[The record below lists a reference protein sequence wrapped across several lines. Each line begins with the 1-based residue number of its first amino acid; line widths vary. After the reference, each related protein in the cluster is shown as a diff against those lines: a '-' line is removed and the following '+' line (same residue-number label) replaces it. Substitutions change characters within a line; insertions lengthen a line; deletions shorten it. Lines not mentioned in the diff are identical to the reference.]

1 MVTGRPRSAL
11 RRAAERVAREASRF
25 GERAS
30 ATVSGIKPAVSPWLG
45 RATSRVAL
53 LSVQVD
59 RAALRSALEEYL
71 VRAAHTVSVPESWR
85 RSEPSAVAR
94 TPGPGVLHLSRVV
107 ELHLGQLRKFQN
119 FARSHDPV
127 EAVHQ
132 LRVTSRRLRTFVEM
146 FAPFADRALV
156 RRVRAPLRQ
165 ITRAVRDLRD
175 ADVQVQ
181 GLEARLQKASS
192 EPERVAVNHLI
203 DRVRRRRAS
212 YVERAEKRLSK
223 LKLEELATSL
233 RGMLDQVA
241 HRAEAPSASYQLVAE
256 IAYQPIVDEARALAP
271 RHSELPTA
279 EALHEFR
286 LALKQLRYA
295 AELIEPALNGR
306 FAAIHEHAKRLQSM
320 LGEHQ
325 DWVEFEKLVSKRH
338 DKAVRE
344 GRETL
349 ALGLEGILKE
359 ARHERELCRTHCLEE
374 CARLPGSALFS
385 GLSGATKALPLPGS

>member
-1 MVTGRPRSAL
+1 MVTERRKSAL
-11 RRAAERVAREASRF
+11 RRAAERVAREASLL

-59 RAALRSALEEYL
+59 PAALRSALEEYL
-71 VRAAHTVSVPESWR
+71 VRAVHTVSVPESWR
-85 RSEPSAVAR
+85 RSEPRAAGP
-94 TPGPGVLHLSRVV
+94 TPGPGVLHLSRTV
-107 ELHLGQLRKFQN
+107 ELHLGQLQKFHN
-119 FARSHDPV
+119 FARAHDPV

-146 FAPFADRALV
+146 FAPFADPALV

-165 ITRAVRDLRD
+165 VTRAVRDLRD

-181 GLEARLQKASS
+181 GLEERLKKASS

-203 DRVRRRRAS
+203 DRVRRRRRS
-212 YVERAEKRLSK
+212 YVERAEKRLR
-223 LKLEELATSL
+223 KLELGELATSL

-241 HRAEAPSASYQLVAE
+241 HRAEAPSASYRLVAE

-271 RHSELPTA
+271 RDSGVPTP

-306 FAAIHEHAKRLQSM
+306 FVTVHEHAKRLQSM

-338 DKAVRE
+338 GKAVRE

-359 ARHERELCRTHCLEE
+359 AKHQRELCRSHCLEE

-385 GLSGATKALPLPGS
+385 GLSDTPKALSPPSS